1 MRVRLIKSWTNP
13 QGRKYP
19 IGEVLAVDNSLGN
32 KLIKK
37 KNGILYEGEYP
48 NVKKSRTNFK
58 SKE

>member
-1 MRVRLIKSWTNP
+1 M